1 MEKKRIGRLGEEL
14 AAALLE
20 ERGYRIVVRNFSCK
34 FGEVDIIA
42 RKGGLIAFVEVKT
55 RLSES
60 CGSGRESVNQAK
72 RQRIKWCADYYL
84 SHTRWV
90 YDRVDFQVIEI
101 NAEHL
106 KGLEF

>member
-1 MEKKRIGRLGEEL
+1 MEKKRVGRLGEEL

-20 ERGYRIVVRNFSCK
+20 ERGYRIVMRNFSCK

-55 RLSES
+55 RLSEDY
-60 CGSGRESVNQAK
+60 GRGRESVTAAK
-72 RQRIKWCADYYL
+72 RQRIRWCAEYYL

-90 YDRVDFQVIEI
+90 YDTVDFQVIEI
-101 NAEHL
+101 SAQQL

>member
-1 MEKKRIGRLGEEL
+1 MEKKRVGRLGEEL

-20 ERGYRIVVRNFSCK
+20 DRGYKIIVRNFSCK

-42 RKGGLIAFVEVKT
+42 RKGGTIAFVEVKT

-60 CGSGRESVNQAK
+60 YGSGREAVTEAK
-72 RQRIKWCADYYL
+72 RQRIKWCADYYM
-84 SHTRWV
+84 SHTKWT
-90 YDRVDFQVIEI
+90 YDQVDFQVIEI
-101 NAEHL
+101 SALQL